1 MSQAGFSKEVVDV
14 NERKFVV
21 EILHFDNGSFVS
33 LYEGLKKIG
42 AMIVSINSGPMPITT
57 TVIPAKSESLF
68 LKLVAEKI
76 ALNTKGVCIATASFE
91 RELDSESTKQI
102 MIKIMEITDYEQRS

>member
-1 MSQAGFSKEVVDV
+1 LLETGFSKEVVNV

-21 EILHFDNGSFVS
+21 EVLHFDNGGFVS
-33 LYEGLKKIG
+33 LYEGSKKMG

-68 LKLVAEKI
+68 LKLIAEKI
-76 ALNTKGVCIATASFE
+76 ASDKQGVCIATASFE

-102 MIKIMEITDYEQRS
+102 MNKIMEITDYEQRS

>member
-1 MSQAGFSKEVVDV
+1 M
-14 NERKFVV
+14 

-33 LYEGLKKIG
+33 LYEGSKKMG

-68 LKLVAEKI
+68 LKLIAEKI
-76 ALNTKGVCIATASFE
+76 ASNTKGVCIATASFE

-102 MIKIMEITDYEQRS
+102 MSKIMEITDYEQRS

>member
-1 MSQAGFSKEVVDV
+1 MSEPGFSKEIVDV
-14 NERKFVV
+14 NQRKFYI
-21 EILHFDNGSFVS
+21 EILHYENGNIVS
-33 LYEGLKKIG
+33 IYEGSKKIG
-42 AMIVSINSGPMPITT
+42 PMIVSVNSGPVPVTT

-76 ALNTKGVCIATASFE
+76 ASNTKGVCIATASFE

-102 MIKIMEITDYEQRS
+102 MSKIMEITDYEQRS

>member
-1 MSQAGFSKEVVDV
+1 MSQAGFSKEVIDV

-42 AMIVSINSGPMPITT
+42 AMPITT

-76 ALNTKGVCIATASFE
+76 ASNTKGVCIATASFE

-102 MIKIMEITDYEQRS
+102 MSKIMEITDYEQRS